1 MPHVCRKS
9 SPARARRAAA
19 LAAALL
25 ATGGLT
31 ACTAEQNAQTE
42 EFTGAKGEVQTTI
55 ERLST
60 FADKGSAASICKDL
74 LGEDLVKAFGGA
86 QCEAGVKKAIDN
98 ADYTN
103 LNVTSIDVDDAKVTA
118 VARIKPV
125 EDDDARRAFTL
136 SRADDKAH
144 WKIVA
149 LDPTGKTKLPAAGGT
164 TPAGTTPAET
174 TPGSTPKE

>member
-1 MPHVCRKS
+1 MSPLRHR

-31 ACTAEQNAQTE
+31 ACTAEQNTQSE
-42 EFTGAKGEVQTTI
+42 DFTGAKGEVQQTV

-60 FADKGSAASICKDL
+60 FADKGSAASICKEL
-74 LGEDLVKAFGGA
+74 LGEPLVAAFGGA
-86 QCEAGVKKAIDN
+86 AGCEAGVKTAIDN

-103 LNVTSIDVDDAKVTA
+103 LNVTAVDIDDAQLTA
-118 VARIKPV
+118 IARIEPA
-125 EDDDARRAFTL
+125 DAGDGRRAITL
-136 SRADDKAH
+136 SRADAKAR
-144 WKIVA
+144 WKIIA
-149 LDPTGKTKLPAAGGT
+149 LDPTGKTKLPAVAGT